1 MRLNS
6 SLLGIYTLV
15 RHMIFPLIFRDHT
28 FDKSGRRDLL
38 FPYELLLL
46 NSENKFLSKNIPFF
60 PQTWEDAGHNPWQP
74 RYDESARLKSPVDG
88 AAKDRSQL
96 CYSVEFGAR
105 HNSDRGLSVNCCGQT
120 VRLTVLY
127 LVLLQA
133 SVRIHSVFKVIC
145 FDFANFDSI
154 LLKRYLGKNLLHWML
169 NLIC

>member
-1 MRLNS
+1 MINWRNGLELETVS
-6 SLLGIYTLV
+6 IAWSHHYYTIYILV
-15 RHMIFPLIFRDHT
+15 RHIIFPLIFRDHT

-120 VRLTVLY
+120 VRLTV
-127 LVLLQA
+127 
-133 SVRIHSVFKVIC
+133 
-145 FDFANFDSI
+145 
-154 LLKRYLGKNLLHWML
+154 
-169 NLIC
+169 